1 MTGKE
6 QRELFFGLLFGEGD
20 CVEIR
25 VRQGDQFRKRVLR
38 EVGVE
43 NAVVRQEGSQ
53 ADVFFGVLP
62 RNTEGEPVGPVRYLW
77 ADLDDKLGGRG
88 AVISAALPTADIIVD
103 SGNGLHCYWALTK
116 PLEASVEDRTTAAG
130 WKLFQ
135 DSLKVFQ
142 QHIMPG
148 CDNTSDPA
156 RILRVP
162 GTKNYKDPE
171 NPKEVR
177 LIYVRGR
184 YQHESLD
191 KV

>member
-1 MTGKE
+1 MTGGE
-6 QRELFFGLLFGEGD
+6 QRELFFGLLFGDGD
-20 CVEIR
+20 RIELR
-25 VRQGDQFRKRVLR
+25 VRQGDQFRKRVFDG
-38 EVGVE
+38 VAGVE

-103 SGNGLHCYWALTK
+103 SGNGLHAYWRLTEPMEFTTETK
-116 PLEASVEDRTTAAG
+116 PI
-130 WKLFQ
+130 FQ
-135 DSLKVFQ
+135 RCLSAFQ
-142 QHIMPG
+142 QKIMPG

-162 GTKNYKDPE
+162 GTNNFKDPE
-171 NPKEVR
+171 SPKEVR
-177 LIYVRGR
+177 LIYVRDR

-191 KV
+191 KL

>member
-1 MTGKE
+1 MSPKE
-6 QRELFFGLLFGEGD
+6 QRELFFGSLFETGD
-20 CVEIR
+20 IIELR
-25 VRQGDQFRKRVLR
+25 VKQGGIFRKGFFESVSA
-38 EVGVE
+38 VE
-43 NAVVRQEGSQ
+43 DAIRQQEGSQ

-62 RNTEGEPVGPVRYLW
+62 RGSGGEPVGPIRYLW

-103 SGNGLHCYWALTK
+103 SGNGLHAYWRLTE
-116 PLEASVEDRTTAAG
+116 PMEFTTEM
-130 WKLFQ
+130 KSIFQ
-135 DSLKVFQ
+135 RCLGAFQ
-142 QHIMPG
+142 QKIMPG

-177 LIYVRGR
+177 LIYVRGK
-184 YQHESLD
+184 YQHESIYKL
-191 KV
+191 